1 MRSTPGVLAAGAAL
15 AGLIALAGGCR
26 GRQVAPPPVEA
37 AATPTPEPVLLVLF
51 FPGDDDFL
59 HRERREIPE
68 LPASGP
74 SRVRAVVEEL
84 LAGSREGFAP
94 AFPWPATL
102 EAAFVDGHGNA
113 YVDFTSPPADAVEG
127 TSTELAMAYATVH
140 TVVAN
145 CPGVVRVQ
153 LLFGGHQVGTFG
165 HLDLSRP
172 LAPRPELVAP

>member
-1 MRSTPGVLAAGAAL
+1 MRSALRVLAAGAAL
-15 AGLIALAGGCR
+15 AGLVALAGGCR
-26 GRQVAPPPVEA
+26 GRQVAPPRVA
-37 AATPTPEPVLLVLF
+37 AVATPTPEPVELVMF
-51 FPGDDDFL
+51 YPGDDDFL

-74 SRVRAVVEEL
+74 SRVKAVVEEL
-84 LAGSREGFAP
+84 LSGSRDGYAP
-94 AFPWPATL
+94 AFPWPATV
-102 EAAFVDGHGNA
+102 ETAFVDGTGNA
-113 YVDFTSPPADAVEG
+113 YVDFSAPPSDAVEG

-145 CPGVVRVQ
+145 CPGVARVQ
-153 LLFGGHQVGTFG
+153 LLFGGHQVSTFG